1 MINFINEI
9 NHENPKD
16 FCFSTRNRSEITY
29 IEISERF
36 IHL

>member
-16 FCFSTRNRSEITY
+16 F
-29 IEISERF
+29 RF
-36 IHL
+36 PLENPYGCLLVKAY